1 MHCIISNIN
10 LLNRASLSPRLT
22 VLYYLP
28 VILIVFVMFVWNIFL
43 FGGYNFLR
51 HGGYLS
57 TVINW
62 SKNQLWIVGFDY
74 FPRSRMRFYSE
85 TFDRRVFLYRGIAR
99 NLKNIVSSKIDSV
112 DNLFWLR
119 TVKSDS
125 RFFFQNI
132 RLYFEKLLTMLI
144 INQKSIVSTLVIVF
158 HSILVKNLLNIAFR
172 I

>member
-1 MHCIISNIN
+1 
-10 LLNRASLSPRLT
+10 
-22 VLYYLP
+22 
-28 VILIVFVMFVWNIFL
+28 
-43 FGGYNFLR
+43 
-51 HGGYLS
+51 
-57 TVINW
+57 
-62 SKNQLWIVGFDY
+62 
-74 FPRSRMRFYSE
+74 MRFYSE

>member
-1 MHCIISNIN
+1 
-10 LLNRASLSPRLT
+10 
-22 VLYYLP
+22 
-28 VILIVFVMFVWNIFL
+28 
-43 FGGYNFLR
+43 
-51 HGGYLS
+51 
-57 TVINW
+57 
-62 SKNQLWIVGFDY
+62 
-74 FPRSRMRFYSE
+74 MRFYSE

-125 RFFFQNI
+125 RFFFQNV
-132 RLYFEKLLTMLI
+132 RLYFEKLLTMVI

>member
-43 FGGYNFLR
+43 FGGYNFLWLLIDGNKLIEESIMNR
-51 HGGYLS
+51 RIRL
-57 TVINW
+57 
-62 SKNQLWIVGFDY
+62 F
-74 FPRSRMRFYSE
+74 SRMRFYSE

-119 TVKSDS
+119 SVKSDS
-125 RFFFQNI
+125 RSFFFFFFQNV
-132 RLYFEKLLTMLI
+132 RLYFEKLLTMVI

>member
-43 FGGYNFLR
+43 FGGYNFLWLLIDGNKLVEESIMNR
-51 HGGYLS
+51 RIRL
-57 TVINW
+57 
-62 SKNQLWIVGFDY
+62 F
-74 FPRSRMRFYSE
+74 SRMRFYSE
-85 TFDRRVFLYRGIAR
+85 TFDRRVFLYRGITR

-125 RFFFQNI
+125 RFFFLFFSKRQTLFRETFNDG
-132 RLYFEKLLTMLI
+132 Y
-144 INQKSIVSTLVIVF
+144 NKSEIDSLNARY
-158 HSILVKNLLNIAFR
+158 SISFDIS
-172 I
+172 

>member
-43 FGGYNFLR
+43 FGGYNFLWLLIDGNKLIEESIMNR
-51 HGGYLS
+51 RIRL
-57 TVINW
+57 
-62 SKNQLWIVGFDY
+62 F
-74 FPRSRMRFYSE
+74 SRMRFYSE

-125 RFFFQNI
+125 RFFFQNV
-132 RLYFEKLLTMLI
+132 RLYFEKLLTMVI